1 MTARAT
7 VERRNGKPRVAF
19 ATFGCKLN
27 QWDTQVLE
35 RRVRD
40 RCSVVDIHGQADAY
54 VINTCTVTGSSDAQA
69 RRLIRRIMRE
79 RPGACVF
86 VTGCYAERAPDEI
99 SSMGDAVRV
108 LGNSEKG
115 RLAGLLT
122 EGSIEEASDE
132 NRSGGPGPAAGRSRA
147 HAAIQR
153 GCDRG
158 CTYCIVPSVRGP
170 ARSFT
175 PREVAAQ
182 VEDLL
187 DEGYREIV
195 LTGTYLGD
203 YGSDPEGSKDLAWLV
218 RYLSVVVAG
227 SARLR
232 LSSLGPSDI
241 TEDLVDAVGHSENV
255 CRHFHVAFQSGDD
268 GVLAAMRRGYD
279 ARRVRSALNLLKGAF
294 PDCGLGGD
302 AMVGFPGE
310 GDDAF
315 GRTAAIVEE
324 FPFSYLHVFV
334 FSARPG
340 TPAAAYGRKVS
351 PEAAKSRS
359 RELRAIARRRAGD
372 FSRRFVGRRVEVAA
386 EGPSR
391 KRGWLEGTSR
401 EYLRVRFKGEDG
413 LKGRLIP
420 VQVEGAISGRLVS
433 GSIPSN

>member
-1 MTARAT
+1 MMARAT
-7 VERRNGKPRVAF
+7 VERLNGKPRVAF

-40 RCSVVDIHGQADAY
+40 RFSVVDIHGQADAY

-69 RRLIRRIMRE
+69 RQLIRRIMRE
-79 RPGACVF
+79 RPGAGVF

-108 LGNSEKG
+108 LGNSEKD
-115 RLAGLLT
+115 RLAGLLS
-122 EGSIEEASDE
+122 EGAVEEAPDE
-132 NRSGGPGPAAGRSRA
+132 GPSGGAGPAVGRSRA
-147 HAAIQR
+147 HVAIQK

-158 CTYCIVPSVRGP
+158 CTYCIVPFVRGP

-175 PREVAAQ
+175 PREVVSQ
-182 VEDLL
+182 VEELL
-187 DEGYREIV
+187 AEGYREIV

-203 YGSDPEGSKDLAWLV
+203 YASDSGGSTDLAGLV
-218 RYLSVVVAG
+218 RYLSGIVAD

-232 LSSLGPSDI
+232 LSSIGPSDI
-241 TEDLVDAVGHSENV
+241 TEDLIDAVARSENV

-268 GVLAAMRRGYD
+268 AVLAAMRRGYD
-279 ARRVRSALNLLKGAF
+279 ERSLRSALKLLTGAF

-310 GDDAF
+310 GVDAF

-340 TPAAAYGRKVS
+340 TRAAEYGRKVS
-351 PEAAKSRS
+351 PEIARSRS
-359 RELRAIARRRAGD
+359 RELRGVARRRARD
-372 FSRRFVGRRVEVAA
+372 FSRRFVGRRVEVMA

-401 EYLRVRFKGEDG
+401 EYLRVRFKGEED
-413 LKGRLIP
+413 LKGRLLP

-433 GSIPSN
+433 GSIPFN